1 MSLSRSITKR
11 LVCSGHHG
19 TVFSVI
25 RCWNTKIEEQALLR
39 ILLLLLL
46 LLVANVTAAV
56 LALLLEGA
64 LLRAIARDTLSMT
77 LLQTREK
84 ETGAQQTCC
93 CCSLSCVVREKWEK
107 VHNTGTNLL
116 RRRLRSTNQVCG
128 TLIGRRGPAPECV
141 VCCLAWAGQ
150 YNKCPSRPLLLPA
163 CTGQFCMI
171 VQKEGKA
178 EGHPQS
184 GSSPSSASVEENVSK
199 VQAKPIL
206 NHTHT

>member
-1 MSLSRSITKR
+1 M
-11 LVCSGHHG
+11 
-19 TVFSVI
+19 
-25 RCWNTKIEEQALLR
+25 R

-46 LLVANVTAAV
+46 LLVANAAAAV
-56 LALLLEGA
+56 LALLLGGA

-77 LLQTREK
+77 LLQRERDRRS
-84 ETGAQQTCC
+84 ADLLLLFLV
-93 CCSLSCVVREKWEK
+93 LSCVVREEWEK
-107 VHNTGTNLL
+107 IHNTGTNLL
-116 RRRLRSTNQVCG
+116 RTRLRSTNQVCG

-184 GSSPSSASVEENVSK
+184 GSSPSTASVEEMFPRCKQRLYS
-199 VQAKPIL
+199 I
-206 NHTHT
+206 THTPTLVDAKCKQKKFVFHSPP